1 MHHCQIPVNHSMP
14 SSKYRLDNEVEISQ
28 VNNMDTHPQV
38 TGTVRKGDAVVVAS
52 LGKRREYT

>member
-1 MHHCQIPVNHSMP
+1 MP